1 MKEINRAT
9 GSIYSWCITDKHI
22 FFPFAQVRL
31 TTSLPPL
38 LPLPPSHPLRPLS
51 PYFGVHVLHDI
62 DDDDDKPN
70 DTAYFPLFLSKKI
83 TRTAKAQCSLSLLGV
98 PVMFVQKSMVPTGN
112 HMQFPVAMSS
122 VQAALK
128 LLSRNLCLGLRLCF
142 TSDSARLIRMDF
154 TTSGWTTP
162 RRLPAMENLT
172 DFSTE
177 MLQRKTQQLLNGG
190 GGKVR
195 IEVRRLEDK
204 VAKVAAKK
212 CSVEEVSS
220 LYKELDEWLASE
232 KDELT
237 SSLFLSAALLRA
249 ILMNHV
255 AHSDA
260 SKAAKA
266 AEANLKNK
274 IEDLQAHNEKLDA
287 DLRSTLGV
295 NVPETP
301 SVPTSPTPSPAPFS
315 SPQKEFPSSG
325 SGPTS
330 PLSRMSGMH
339 TRSASMSMSARPLTT
354 SMSTPTSP
362 TRSHTPAP
370 PRSHTPGV
378 SPRSHTPGPGMSSAS
393 AAAAAMPPRSHTP
406 GPGLSHASS
415 IRSHTPSLRSQTPTP
430 SSHYSSLSGSFAPPV
445 PSIPSRYATP
455 TPFANRSQTPAPL
468 VPPKPRRL
476 STPPSPP
483 KMMTRST
490 SEEKADA
497 HERWIPA
504 HAPDDDYIVHPSREK
519 FGMTRSPS
527 ARPASRADL
536 SDHAPPFPNLP
547 SSFEG
552 ISAVL
557 GFLSFFSIPLL
568 LVAKAL
574 NHQTQPTMQN
584 CVMFNQT
591 SHRSLAAIQ
600 SHIAFPD
607 HLCTPPFV
615 PSLPNIE
622 RNEYLS
628 NVRRM
633 DQD

>member
-1 MKEINRAT
+1 MLTLAAGCSCDVCAEEYGPNRQPHAIPC
-9 GSIYSWCITDKHI
+9 GHVFCASCIETI
-22 FFPFAQVRL
+22 VE
-31 TTSLPPL
+31 
-38 LPLPPSHPLRPLS
+38 
-51 PYFGVHVLHDI
+51 
-62 DDDDDKPN
+62 
-70 DTAYFPLFLSKKI
+70 
-83 TRTAKAQCSLSLLGV
+83 
-98 PVMFVQKSMVPTGN
+98 KSMPRLA
-112 HMQFPVAMSS
+112 PVCPFCRE
-122 VQAALK
+122 Q
-128 LLSRNLCLGLRLCF
+128 F

-287 DLRSTLGV
+287 DLRRYRSQYNTKSQECQQLRTEVGHLRALASTLGV

-378 SPRSHTPGPGMSSAS
+378 SPRSHTPGPG
-393 AAAAAMPPRSHTP
+393 
-406 GPGLSHASS
+406 
-415 IRSHTPSLRSQTPTP
+415 I
-430 SSHYSSLSGSFAPPV
+430 HYSSLSGSFAPPM

-527 ARPASRADL
+527 ARPASRA
-536 SDHAPPFPNLP
+536 
-547 SSFEG
+547 
-552 ISAVL
+552 
-557 GFLSFFSIPLL
+557 GFLSRL
-568 LVAKAL
+568 
-574 NHQTQPTMQN
+574 
-584 CVMFNQT
+584 T
-591 SHRSLAAIQ
+591 S
-600 SHIAFPD
+600 
-607 HLCTPPFV
+607 
-615 PSLPNIE
+615 
-622 RNEYLS
+622 
-628 NVRRM
+628 
-633 DQD
+633 